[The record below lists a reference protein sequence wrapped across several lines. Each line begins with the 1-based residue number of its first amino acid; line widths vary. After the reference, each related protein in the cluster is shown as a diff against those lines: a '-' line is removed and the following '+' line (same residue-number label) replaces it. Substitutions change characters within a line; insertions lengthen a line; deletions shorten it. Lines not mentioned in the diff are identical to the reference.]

1 MEPEIITAEQLQ
13 VRLGLPSPRVAR
25 RVLREMQ
32 HKRRGRDA
40 WTTEEWLAEW
50 LADSTKAM
58 RDPLA
63 RQDMDPL
70 EAVAKRLAREMVGEL
85 LPQLRRAGEHQAA

>member
-1 MEPEIITAEQLQ
+1 VEAAILNVDQVR
-13 VRLGLPSPRVAR
+13 VRLGLSSRNVAR
-25 RVLREMQ
+25 RVMREMR
-32 HKRRGRDA
+32 HKRRGRDV

-50 LADSTKAM
+50 LADGTKAM

-70 EAVAKRLAREMVGEL
+70 EGAVKRMAREMIGEL
-85 LPQLRRAGEHQAA
+85 LPQLRRDSAA

>member
-1 MEPEIITAEQLQ
+1 MDGAAIITAEQLRA
-13 VRLGLPSPRVAR
+13 RLGLSSSNVAR
-25 RVLREMQ
+25 RVMREMR
-32 HKRRGRDA
+32 HKRRGRDC

-50 LADSTKAM
+50 LANSTKAL

-63 RQDMDPL
+63 KQDMDPL

-85 LPQLRRAGEHQAA
+85 LPQLRRETAA